1 MHLILIVLILV
12 LDLKKFFVSI
22 FLNLLDGHGISINE
36 FLVVFLL
43 LVDLSLLV
51 LHLFLVLL
59 LFEED
64 LVFVILLDLFDGSE
78 EVLIFTLFLG
88 LKFGELL
95 SIIKHASR
103 VLVSLLL
110 NLVLLL
116 VKKLATLNFFG
127 VLGLFNLTEETLFL
141 VLSLLAL

>member
-22 FLNLLDGHGISINE
+22 FLNLLDGHGISIDE

-64 LVFVILLDLFDGSE
+64 LVLVILLDLFDGSE

>member
-22 FLNLLDGHGISINE
+22 FLNLLDGHGISIDE

-116 VKKLATLNFFG
+116 IKKLATLNFFG

>member
-22 FLNLLDGHGISINE
+22 FLNLLDGHGISIDE

-64 LVFVILLDLFDGSE
+64 FVLMILLDLFDGSE

>member
-12 LDLKKFFVSI
+12 LDFKKFFVSI
-22 FLNLLDGHGISINE
+22 FLNLLDGHGISIDE

-64 LVFVILLDLFDGSE
+64 LVFVILLDLFDGGE

-116 VKKLATLNFFG
+116 IKKLATLNFFG